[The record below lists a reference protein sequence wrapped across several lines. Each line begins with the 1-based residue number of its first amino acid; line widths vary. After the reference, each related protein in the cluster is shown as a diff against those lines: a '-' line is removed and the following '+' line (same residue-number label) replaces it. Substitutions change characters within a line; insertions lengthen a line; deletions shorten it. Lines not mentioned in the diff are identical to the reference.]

1 MSRTLAIRALVRIED
16 GAYANVVLPALLR
29 ESTLAPRDRAQVTEW
44 VYGTVRMQRALDFQL
59 GPCLD
64 RPLAK
69 LDPPVRAGLRLGA
82 YQLTHGIAAH
92 AAVGETV
99 TAMSKVSPRAKGFV
113 NAVLRK
119 FSGAGPP
126 WPLPTGDDV
135 ESIAT
140 RASMPNW
147 IVERLVADLGP
158 PDAAAAL
165 AAVNQPGVVTLR
177 VNPQRATPDAVAREL
192 ETAGVVVAR
201 GALIPDDLLVTG
213 TGDIR
218 ALPAVREGRA
228 TPQDQAS
235 HAVAR
240 AVGAQPG
247 ERILE
252 VGAAPGGKST
262 AMAEAMGDTGLV
274 VGVDRNAARTR
285 MIAEGAARLGL
296 HAVAPIVADGM
307 ELPFADGSFDR
318 VLVDAPCSGL
328 GVLRRRPE
336 ARWRLVA
343 RTIDQLAR
351 IQPLLVEAASRVV
364 RPGGVLVYSV
374 CTLTRAETVA
384 VDEWAGDALPAWGAL
399 PIPGPPWAPVGRG
412 ARLAPNAADTDGMY
426 VLALRSPSVTNRS
439 L

>member
-29 ESTLAPRDRAQVTEW
+29 ASDLPARDRAQVTEW
-44 VYGTVRMQRALDFQL
+44 VYGTVRMQRALDYQL

-99 TAMSKVSPRAKGFV
+99 AAMGKVSPRAKGFV

-119 FSGAGPP
+119 FSRSGPP
-126 WPLPTGDDV
+126 WSLPTGEDV

-147 IVERLVADLGP
+147 IVDRLVADLGAV
-158 PDAAAAL
+158 DTAAAL
-165 AAVNQPGVVTLR
+165 AAVNEPGVVTLR
-177 VNPQRATPDAVAREL
+177 VNRQRATPDAVEQEL
-192 ETAGVVVAR
+192 VEAGIAVVR
-201 GALIPDDLLVTG
+201 GALLADDLLVTG

-218 ALPAVREGRA
+218 ALPAVRDGRA

-235 HAVAR
+235 HAVAQL
-240 AVGAQPG
+240 VGAQPG

-252 VGAAPGGKST
+252 VGAAPGGKTS
-262 AMAEAMGDTGLV
+262 ALAEAMGDDGLV
-274 VGVDRNAARTR
+274 VGLDRNVARTR
-285 MIAEGAARLGL
+285 MVGEGADRLGL
-296 HAVAPIVADGM
+296 NSVTPIVADGM
-307 ELPFADGSFDR
+307 ELPFRGGSFDR

-336 ARWRLVA
+336 ARWRLEPA
-343 RTIDQLAR
+343 TIDQLAR
-351 IQPLLVEAASRVV
+351 IQPLLLEAASRVV

-384 VDEWAGDALPAWGAL
+384 VDEWAVTALPGWESL
-399 PIPGPPWAPVGRG
+399 PPPSAPWAPVGRG
-412 ARLAPNAADTDGMY
+412 ARLLPSAAGTDGMY
-426 VLALRSPSVTNRS
+426 ILSLRCP